1 MKAIHL
7 VSFFLIC
14 YMSTTAQHM
23 GMVRKNYI
31 STYYDT
37 LLNINIDVLDS
48 STIRLGSVNTTTG
61 LVTNVG
67 PEYNAAISLAGATI
81 NPYANQYYISD
92 GYHFLT
98 FDMGSGNIIAN
109 PNIAGPFQTAAFQNF
124 RFNASDTIIYGL
136 VPNNFYS
143 TVYDSITM
151 TSYQVLDSSHIR
163 FASLNPVTG
172 QYSLIGNV
180 ILNNMYTLAGNSID
194 PHQMVYYYSAVDTF
208 VGVDLYTG
216 NIFSQPAIQL
226 PADTY
231 FENFTYS
238 CADTAIYGLARK
250 NYYSTYYDSLLQM
263 TMTVF
268 DSATSRLSKIDPNT
282 GVVTFIS
289 PTSIGFGGTLN
300 GSSFIDPVTMTYYF
314 STGADI
320 VGVSLQTGLIT
331 SSVAKTF
338 QAGAMYYDMMRSTQ
352 NCYGALKVR
361 QNNPSSL
368 PSDLN
373 TQAFSVTIKPNPATD
388 YVTFQSTSPI
398 THIEIR
404 NLNGQVVIR
413 SNDTN
418 INISNL
424 NTGVYVAKVY
434 TRNGNVSTSK
444 LVKQ

>member
-1 MKAIHL
+1 
-7 VSFFLIC
+7 
-14 YMSTTAQHM
+14 
-23 GMVRKNYI
+23 
-31 STYYDT
+31 
-37 LLNINIDVLDS
+37 
-48 STIRLGSVNTTTG
+48 
-61 LVTNVG
+61 
-67 PEYNAAISLAGATI
+67 
-81 NPYANQYYISD
+81 
-92 GYHFLT
+92 
-98 FDMGSGNIIAN
+98 
-109 PNIAGPFQTAAFQNF
+109 
-124 RFNASDTIIYGL
+124 
-136 VPNNFYS
+136 
-143 TVYDSITM
+143 
-151 TSYQVLDSSHIR
+151 
-163 FASLNPVTG
+163 
-172 QYSLIGNV
+172 
-180 ILNNMYTLAGNSID
+180 
-194 PHQMVYYYSAVDTF
+194 
-208 VGVDLYTG
+208 
-216 NIFSQPAIQL
+216 
-226 PADTY
+226 
-231 FENFTYS
+231 
-238 CADTAIYGLARK
+238 
-250 NYYSTYYDSLLQM
+250 
-263 TMTVF
+263 
-268 DSATSRLSKIDPNT
+268 
-282 GVVTFIS
+282 
-289 PTSIGFGGTLN
+289 
-300 GSSFIDPVTMTYYF
+300 MTYYF

-373 TQAFSVTIKPNPATD
+373 TNDFSVTIKPNPATD